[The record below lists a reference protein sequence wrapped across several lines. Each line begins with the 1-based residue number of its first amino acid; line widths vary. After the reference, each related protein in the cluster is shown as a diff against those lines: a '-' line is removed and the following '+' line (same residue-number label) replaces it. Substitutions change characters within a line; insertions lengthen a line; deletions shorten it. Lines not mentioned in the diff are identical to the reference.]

1 MELGKLKSRDKMIE
15 SFFPFSFSL
24 YLLLQTATKWMYVN
38 VKNCTLLMNR
48 SLDQICVCHCAL
60 EDNKQMDEALY
71 PIIVFFCFFF
81 LNTRC
86 NLSDYQ
92 VPFIS
97 SLMVLLFHGTPL
109 P

>member
-15 SFFPFSFSL
+15 SFFPFPFSL

-38 VKNCTLLMNR
+38 VKNCTLLMNS

-71 PIIVFFCFFF
+71 PIIVFFRGFF
-81 LNTRC
+81 LNA
-86 NLSDYQ
+86 
-92 VPFIS
+92 
-97 SLMVLLFHGTPL
+97 LLFI
-109 P
+109 